1 MSDLLLLPLIPLRD
15 TVVFPH
21 LTVPLLIGRQRSLA
35 ALKAAMATDDQL
47 LVLAAQKEGSC
58 EDPVAKGLYRVGT
71 LAKVHQ
77 VVQLPDESVKI
88 LVEGLQRVAITRF
101 RRRQPG
107 FQVEASPLASEEL
120 QGGDEPLHRLQVAQ
134 RMLVDEFAKY
144 VSAHPKLPEAA
155 YESVQEIDEPDR
167 LADLIASFLPI
178 QLEAKQQLLAE
189 LNVGDRLMEVSQLLH
204 GQMKLVEIEQ
214 DIHAQVRER
223 IEANQKEYYLREQL
237 KVIQS
242 ELGEET
248 DEMASLRHKLEN
260 VGIPTES
267 WARVER
273 ELKRL
278 EQLPPMTAEAGTI
291 QNYLEWLAT
300 LPWQQLEPEAF
311 DLARAERVLDTDHYG
326 QDKVKEHILEFLAV
340 RQLLA
345 SRDRSQL
352 GGPAILCLV
361 GPPGVGKTSL
371 ARSIANSLERKL
383 VRVSLGGVHDESAI
397 RGHRRTY
404 IGSMPGRI
412 LQALRDVGSRNPV
425 MLLDEID
432 KLSASFQ
439 GDPAAAL
446 LEVLDPEQN
455 SSFSDHFVDIP
466 FDLSQVFFICTAN
479 TDDTIPAP
487 LLDRMDVV
495 RLGGYTLAEKMAIA
509 RQHLIPKQVERN
521 GLEKDS
527 LELQRSALQRLIS
540 EYTREAGVRNLERK
554 VGALCRKVARQSL
567 SRSRIKRRRITER
580 NLEDYLGT
588 PPFIPEEKDRQ
599 NQVGICTGLAWTP
612 YGGCTLPIEVNV
624 MPGKGKLQL
633 TGQMGDVM
641 KESAQAAFS
650 FIRSH
655 RQELQVTDGF
665 PDQIDVHIHI
675 PEGATP
681 KDGPSAGISMATAL
695 VSALSGRA
703 VRHDVAMTGEITLRG
718 RVLPIGGLKEK
729 SLAAKQVG
737 IRTVL
742 FPKGNVKD
750 LQAIPDE
757 VKRSLELCPV
767 ESLSEVLDCALAE
780 RSPEEKRTAF
790 VLPWVKVG
798 SGAVLGENA
807 PLSPS

>member
-1 MSDLLLLPLIPLRD
+1 MPAPLLLPLIPLRD
-15 TVVFPH
+15 TVVFPC
-21 LTVPLLIGRQRSLA
+21 LTVPLLIGRSRSLA
-35 ALKAAMATDDQL
+35 ALKAVLATDDQL
-47 LVLAAQKEGSC
+47 VILAAQKDSDC
-58 EDPVAKGLYRVGT
+58 EDPLAKQIYRVGT
-71 LAKVHQ
+71 LAKIHQ
-77 VVQLPDESVKI
+77 VMRLPDESVKI
-88 LVEGLQRVAITRF
+88 LVEGQERVAITRF

-107 FQVEASPLASEEL
+107 FQVEAEPIETVGLAEE
-120 QGGDEPLHRLQVAQ
+120 GERRDRLEVMQ

-144 VSAHPKLPEAA
+144 VSAHPKLPDAA
-155 YESVQEIDEPDR
+155 YESVQEIVDPTR
-167 LADLIASFLPI
+167 LTDLIASFLPI
-178 QLEAKQQLLAE
+178 DLEAKQQLLAE
-189 LNVGDRLMEVSQLLH
+189 ANVSPRLMQVSQLLH
-204 GQMKLVEIEQ
+204 GQMQLMEIEQ
-214 DIHAQVRER
+214 EIHARVRER
-223 IEANQKEYYLREQL
+223 IDANQKEYYLREQL

-242 ELGEET
+242 ELGDET
-248 DEMASLRHKLEN
+248 DEMVSLRRKLETI
-260 VGIPTES
+260 GIPTES
-267 WARVER
+267 WPRVER

-291 QNYLEWLAT
+291 QNYLEWLAA
-300 LPWQQLEPEAF
+300 LPWQQMGSETL
-311 DLARAERVLDTDHYG
+311 DLLRAERVLNADHYG
-326 QDKVKEHILEFLAV
+326 QEKVKERILEFLAV

-345 SRDRSQL
+345 DRDRSRS

-371 ARSIANSLERKL
+371 ARSIANSLDRKL

-412 LQALRDVGSRNPV
+412 LQALRDVGTRNPV

-432 KLSASFQ
+432 KLSTSFQ

-455 SSFSDHFVDIP
+455 ASFSDHFVEIP

-495 RLGGYTLAEKMAIA
+495 RLGGYTVAEKMAIA
-509 RQHLIPKQVERN
+509 RQHLIPKQIERN
-521 GLEKDS
+521 GLEKDT
-527 LELQRSALQRLIS
+527 LELQTSALQRLIC

-554 VGALCRKVARQSL
+554 VGALCRKVARKSL
-567 SRSRIKRRRITER
+567 TASDKRRRITER
-580 NLEDYLGT
+580 NLESYLGT
-588 PPFIPEEKDRQ
+588 PPFLPEEKDLQ

-633 TGQMGDVM
+633 TGQLGDVM

-655 RQELQVTDGF
+655 RKELQVTDGF

-681 KDGPSAGISMATAL
+681 KDGPSAGIAMATAL

-718 RVLPIGGLKEK
+718 RILPIGGLKEK

-742 FPKGNVKD
+742 FPKGNTKD
-750 LQAIPDE
+750 LQSVPDE
-757 VKRSLELCPV
+757 VTRNLELRPV
-767 ESLSEVLDCALAE
+767 EYLAEVLDCALEE
-780 RSPEEKRTAF
+780 RSAGEKRTF

-798 SGAVLGENA
+798 GAAALGDGPTLN
-807 PLSPS
+807 PS